1 MKQKIN
7 IVFFSEDNLE
17 MQNWTH
23 FLRSSFQ
30 FAAKQI
36 NCVTW
41 ALCASWKWFTGC
53 HRQKYKNAHRNHKL
67 GQILNVW
74 KEKVNIWY
82 LLAEKLKWHSL
93 YQLCRLHQHPVSNIW
108 PHQTTT
114 TPFLQFFFTF
124 SFKVGC
130 IFFLCKKS
138 LTWFD
143 IFYLVSAMHVCS
155 LRNPCANCNVNTTFI
170 KS

>member
-23 FLRSSFQ
+23 FLRTSFQ

-36 NCVTW
+36 NCMTW
-41 ALCASWKWFTGC
+41 ALCASWKWSTAI
-53 HRQKYKNAHRNHKL
+53 RQKYKKVHRKHIL
-67 GQILNVW
+67 WQILNVW

-130 IFFLCKKS
+130 IFFLCKKK
-138 LTWFD
+138 LLHN
-143 IFYLVSAMHVCS
+143 LVFS
-155 LRNPCANCNVNTTFI
+155 I
-170 KS
+170 